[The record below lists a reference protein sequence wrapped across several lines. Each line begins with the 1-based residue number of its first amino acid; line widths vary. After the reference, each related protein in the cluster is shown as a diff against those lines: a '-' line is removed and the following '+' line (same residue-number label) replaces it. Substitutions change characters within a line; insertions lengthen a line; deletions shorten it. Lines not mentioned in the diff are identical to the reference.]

1 MVLREK
7 TKMNKREKNIVGL
20 VAFLAATVLG
30 TTGRYASANEVI
42 PENLIVSGGSL
53 CVGADCEDGE
63 EFSFDTIRLKSSD
76 PVLQYLDTS
85 ITGAFPSNDWS
96 MGVANSGADSAPQ
109 FYLKDDS
116 NDAIVLRLQ
125 AGESGGVALGNDAT
139 LQAGTISV
147 GSSGG
152 ERRVVFVADGVDP
165 TDAVTKGQL
174 DAFIDSLGGST
185 SQQLESERQAIDA
198 EIAEL
203 EAELSSLVSRLSAL
217 ETALEN

>member
-1 MVLREK
+1 
-7 TKMNKREKNIVGL
+7 MNKREKNIVGL

-165 TDAVTKGQL
+165 TDAATKGQL
-174 DAFIDSLGGST
+174 DAFIDSLGGSA

-217 ETALEN
+217 ETALGN

>member
-7 TKMNKREKNIVGL
+7 TNVNKYERKIVGL
-20 VAFLAATVLG
+20 VTFLAVTAISTAARL
-30 TTGRYASANEVI
+30 ASADEVI

-165 TDAVTKGQL
+165 TDAATKGQL
-174 DAFIDSLGGST
+174 DAFIDSLGGSA

-217 ETALEN
+217 ETALGN

>member
-1 MVLREK
+1 MLLRKKSHVNKYEK
-7 TKMNKREKNIVGL
+7 KIVGL
-20 VAFLAATVLG
+20 VTLLAVTALS
-30 TTGRYASANEVI
+30 TTAKDASADEVI
-42 PENLIVSGGSL
+42 PGNLLITEGSL
-53 CVGADCEDGE
+53 CVGADCQDGE
-63 EFSFDTIRLKSSD
+63 DFGFDTIRLKSSD

-85 ITGAFPSNDWS
+85 SGAFPSNDWS

-116 NDAIVLRLQ
+116 NDTIALRLQ
-125 AGESGGVALGNDAT
+125 AGESGGVALGVNAT

-147 GSSGG
+147 GSGGG
-152 ERRVVFVADGVDP
+152 ERRVVFVADGINP
-165 TDAVTKGQL
+165 TDAATKGQL
-174 DAFIDSLGGST
+174 DAFIDSLGGNASE
-185 SQQLESERQAIDA
+185 QLENEREAIDT